1 MKFARVVYL
10 VAGIYGLIA
19 VTPGFFMEGMTGRD
33 HPPAVTHPEYY
44 YGFFGVA
51 LAWQV
56 AFLIIARDPLR
67 YRPLMIACFIE
78 KALFPIAVGVL
89 YALGRV
95 PPHLLAL
102 GGADVVLLVLFVTAW
117 VKTAPTRVTSA
128 SP

>member
-10 VAGIYGLIA
+10 VAGIYGLLVIPPA
-19 VTPGFFMEGMTGRD
+19 FFMEEMTGRNF
-33 HPPAVTHPEYY
+33 PPPVTHPEFY

-56 AFLIIARDPLR
+56 AFLILSRDPLR
-67 YRPLMIACFIE
+67 YRPLMIACFLE
-78 KALFPIAVGVL
+78 KALFAISIGIL

-95 PPHLLAL
+95 APQMLFHGGMDLVFLAL
-102 GGADVVLLVLFVTAW
+102 FVAAW
-117 VKTAPTRVTSA
+117 VKTAPTTSA